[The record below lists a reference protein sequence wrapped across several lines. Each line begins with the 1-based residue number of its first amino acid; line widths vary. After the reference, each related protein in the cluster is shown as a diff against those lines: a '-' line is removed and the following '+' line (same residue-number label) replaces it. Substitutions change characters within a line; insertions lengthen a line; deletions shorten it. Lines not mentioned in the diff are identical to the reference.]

1 MIEIMTVVYIV
12 LCGGGLWVYYRKE
25 PREWLLRWV
34 CVSIFPVIGWLFPLF
49 WPDSWLKRGSKTSTE
64 LFAEQVKPEYEF
76 MDIYTEAEARRDLGV
91 LPIEEALVVNEH
103 AERRK
108 VMLDVLKQDAMTYI
122 DVLQKAVSNEDSE
135 TSHYAV
141 SMVMEVKRKLTLS
154 MQELS
159 VRYESGRED
168 EELLKAYANVL
179 RDYIR
184 SGFIDERTLMKYRFI
199 YLGVLKDL
207 ISVSPD
213 TASAYEEKVKAE
225 LVLSQFPEAEQTALN
240 YLKRFPDRE
249 EAYTLLIQVY
259 YEMKSHKK
267 LLETLDLLK
276 KSPLRLS
283 HHALTL
289 VRFWSEG
296 A

>member
-1 MIEIMTVVYIV
+1 MIELVILVYIL
-12 LCGGGLWVYYRKE
+12 LCGVALWFFYRQNR
-25 PREWLLRWV
+25 REWLLRWV
-34 CVSIFPVIGWLFPLF
+34 CVSAFPVIGWLFPLF
-49 WPDSWLKRGSKTSTE
+49 WPDSWLRRGSKTNEE
-64 LFAEQVKPEYEF
+64 LFAEKGKAEF
-76 MDIYTEAEARRDLGV
+76 EWMDIYTETQANRDRGV
-91 LPIEEALVVNEH
+91 LAIEEALVVNEH

-108 VMLDVLKQDAMTYI
+108 VMLEVLKQDAMAYI
-122 DVLQKAVSNEDSE
+122 DVLQKAVSNEDTE

-159 VRYESGRED
+159 VQYEANRWD
-168 EELLKAYANVL
+168 PDLLRAYANVI

-184 SGFIDERTLMKYRFI
+184 SGFLDERTLQQYKFT
-199 YLGVLKDL
+199 YLAVLKDL
-207 ISVSPD
+207 IEAAPD
-213 TASAYEEKVKAE
+213 TDFAFEEKTKTE
-225 LVLSQFPEAEQTALN
+225 LELKRYTEAEQTATA
-240 YLKRFPDRE
+240 YLQRCPDRE
-249 EAYTLLIQVY
+249 EAYLLLIQVY

-276 KSPLRLS
+276 QSPIRLS
-283 HHALTL
+283 HRALTT